1 MIRAGE
7 PYSGIAGVVLVEV
20 QEAKIS
26 QRAVTETVLT
36 AIAPAAKLEVSVAQ
50 A

>member
-7 PYSGIAGVVLVEV
+7 PYPAITGVVLVEV
-20 QEAKIS
+20 DDAKIS

-36 AIAPAAKLEVSVAQ
+36 AIAPTAKLEITLARV
-50 A
+50 